1 MEAGPRALG
10 NRSILMIPLRPEN
23 KDVIN
28 ACVKYR
34 EAFRPFAPAM
44 LFESINDYLVKG
56 REEPYMITSF
66 DVKPEKQS
74 KIPAVVHVDGTSR
87 PQTVRREVNP
97 RYYDLI
103 KTFGKLTGESVI
115 LNTSFNVKGEPIIC
129 HPREAVRCYFDT
141 GLDILV
147 LGDFILKK
155 PGV

>member
-1 MEAGPRALG
+1 L
-10 NRSILMIPLRPEN
+10 
-23 KDVIN
+23 IN

-44 LFESINDYLVKG
+44 LYEAVDDYLVNG

-66 DVKPEKQS
+66 DVKPEKQD

-87 PQTVRREVNP
+87 PQTVRRETNP

-103 KTFGKLTGESVI
+103 KSFGNITGENVI

-129 HPREAVRCYFDT
+129 HPREAIKCFFDT
-141 GLDILV
+141 GLDVLV
-147 LGDFILKK
+147 LGDFLLKK
-155 PGV
+155 PI

>member
-1 MEAGPRALG
+1 MLFGRVYMTAFG
-10 NRSILMIPLRPEN
+10 ILMSPLRAEN
-23 KDVIN
+23 KDTIN

-44 LFESINDYLVKG
+44 LYESVDDYLVNA

-66 DVKPEKQS
+66 EVKPEKQS
-74 KIPAVVHVDGTSR
+74 RIPAVVHVDGTSR

-103 KTFGKLTGESVI
+103 KAFGKLTGESVV

-129 HPREAVRCYFDT
+129 NPREAIKCFFDT
-141 GLDILV
+141 GLDVLV

-155 PGV
+155 PGL